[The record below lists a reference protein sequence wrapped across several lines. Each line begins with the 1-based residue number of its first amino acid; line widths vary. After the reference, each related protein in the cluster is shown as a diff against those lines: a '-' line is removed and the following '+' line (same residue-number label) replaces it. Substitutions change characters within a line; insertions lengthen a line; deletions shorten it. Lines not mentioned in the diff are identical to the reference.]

1 MLISFVNMATGYFNK
16 KCAFHIHT
24 CYSFDSMLRP
34 EEIVEYYSAEGY
46 ELIVITD
53 HNEIEGAR
61 NAKNYAEET
70 YPSKIEVVIGE
81 EIKTDIGD
89 IIGFPLKE
97 RIETGNAEEVIR
109 EIKKQGAFVC
119 LPHPYHEHNLFEIHN
134 EHLVDKIDF
143 VEIYN
148 CRVLDI
154 KLNQYAEEYCC
165 KFNKKSI
172 IGTDAHLK
180 KELGNAHFKL
190 DNNYTL
196 KEEYRH
202 ESSKRNIRLSSI
214 IKAVKMKKYSR
225 IPALIILYVI
235 GR

>member
-1 MLISFVNMATGYFNK
+1 MEYFNK

-24 CYSFDSMLRP
+24 RFSFDCILRP
-34 EEIVEYYSAEGY
+34 EEIVEYYFAEGY
-46 ELIVITD
+46 EIIIITD
-53 HNEIEGAR
+53 HNEIEGAL
-61 NAKNYAEET
+61 NARNYAEET
-70 YPSKIEVVIGE
+70 YPGKIEVVIGE

-89 IIGFPLKE
+89 IIGFPLTEK
-97 RIETGNAEEVIR
+97 IETGNAEEVIR

-119 LPHPYHEHNLFEIHN
+119 LPHPYHEHNLFQIHS
-134 EHLVDKIDF
+134 EHFVQNIDF

-148 CRVLDI
+148 CRVLNK

-190 DNNYTL
+190 DNNFIL
-196 KEEYRH
+196 KEEYRR
-202 ESSKRNIRLSSI
+202 ESNRRSIRLSSL
-214 IKAVKMKKYSR
+214 IKAVKIKKYSR
-225 IPALIILYVI
+225 IPALIILYMI
-235 GR
+235 GK